1 MSLETPVKITRV
13 QTFPLYL
20 SKEEANNS
28 YAGDT
33 AVDHRGYVIRPPW
46 RSLYSPGY
54 ETLLVKIETDEGLVG
69 WGEALAPVAPV
80 VAAAIVDNLLTPL
93 ILGEDPRSVR
103 TLWHRMTESM
113 RERGHLTGH
122 QADAMAAVDIALW
135 DLWGHATGLSVSE
148 LAGGRF
154 HEVLPTYVSGI
165 RGVDDIERAEKAAE
179 LVEGGVRR
187 IKLHLGVDIRTDLA
201 TYDAVRGVH
210 PDLDVALDAHWTYR
224 LGEARALGRELD
236 DRKAWF
242 FEAPL
247 APEDVEGHRDLATAL
262 ATPIAIGEAMR
273 SRFEF
278 TDWLTRRAVGLTQ
291 PDIGRTGIT
300 EGLAIAAVADA
311 FHVQVAPHHSAA
323 FGIAMAAGVHVA
335 ASAASLLA
343 FEYQPFTLPV
353 ANRLLTTPLEVRA
366 DGGFL
371 VPTGPGLGV
380 TVDEDAIKEYV
391 RH

>member
-1 MSLETPVKITRV
+1 MKIARV
-13 QTFPLYL
+13 QTFPLFL
-20 SKEEANNS
+20 SREEADDS

-33 AVDHRGYVIRPPW
+33 GVAHRGYVIRPPW

-54 ETLLVKIETDEGLVG
+54 ETLMVKIETDDGLVG
-69 WGEALAPVAPV
+69 WGEALAPVAPE
-80 VAAAIVDNLLTPL
+80 VAAAIVDRLLTPL
-93 ILGEDPRSVR
+93 IIGEDPRSVR

-135 DLWGHATGLSVSE
+135 DLWGRATGLSVSE

-154 HEVLPTYVSGI
+154 AEVLPAYVSGI
-165 RGVDDIERAEKAAE
+165 RGDDDVERADKAAA
-179 LVEGGVRR
+179 LVEAGVRR
-187 IKLHLGVDIRTDLA
+187 IKLHLGTDIRTDLA
-201 TYDAVRGVH
+201 TFDAIKAVH
-210 PDLDVALDAHWTYR
+210 PDLDLALDAHWTYR
-224 LGEARALGRELD
+224 LGEAKALGRELD
-236 DRKAWF
+236 DRRAWF

-247 APEDVEGHRDLATAL
+247 APEDVEGHRDLAASL
-262 ATPIAIGEAMR
+262 ATPIAVGEAMR

-278 TDWLTRRAVGLTQ
+278 ADWLSRRAVGLTQ

-311 FHVQVAPHHSAA
+311 FHAQVAPHHSAA

-335 ASAASLLA
+335 ASSASLLA

-353 ANRLLTTPLEVRA
+353 ANRILTTPLEVQP
-366 DGGFL
+366 DGGFI

-380 TVDEDAIKEYV
+380 EVDEDVVRGYV
-391 RH
+391 RN

>member
-1 MSLETPVKITRV
+1 MKITRV
-13 QTFPLYL
+13 QTFPLFL
-20 SKEEANNS
+20 SREDADDS

-33 AVDHRGYVIRPPW
+33 GVAHRGYVIRPPW

-69 WGEALAPVAPV
+69 WGEALAPVAPEV
-80 VAAAIVDNLLTPL
+80 VAAVVDHLLAPL

-154 HEVLPTYVSGI
+154 AEILPTYVSGI
-165 RGVDDIERAEKAAE
+165 RGNDDAERVDKATAF
-179 LVEGGVRR
+179 VESGVRR
-187 IKLHLGVDIRTDLA
+187 IKLHLGTDIRTDLA
-201 TYDAVRGVH
+201 TYDAIRAVH
-210 PDLDVALDAHWTYR
+210 PDLDLALDAHWTYR
-224 LGEARALGRELD
+224 LGEAKALGHELD
-236 DRKAWF
+236 DRRAWF

-247 APEDVEGHRDLATAL
+247 APEDVEGHRDLAASL

-278 TDWLTRRAVGLTQ
+278 TDWLARRAVGLTQ

-311 FHVQVAPHHSAA
+311 FHAQVAPHHSAA
-323 FGIAMAAGVHVA
+323 FGLAMAAGVHVA
-335 ASAASLLA
+335 ASATSLLA

-353 ANRLLTTPLEVRA
+353 ANLILTTPLEVRP
-366 DGGFL
+366 DGGFI

-380 TVDEDAIKEYV
+380 TVDEAAVARFV
-391 RH
+391 RR

>member
-1 MSLETPVKITRV
+1 MKITRV
-13 QTFPLYL
+13 QTFPLFL
-20 SKEEANNS
+20 SREDADDS

-33 AVDHRGYVIRPPW
+33 GVAHRGYVIRPPW

-69 WGEALAPVAPV
+69 WGEALAPVAPEV
-80 VAAAIVDNLLTPL
+80 VAAVVDHLLAPL

-103 TLWHRMTESM
+103 PLWHRMTESM

-154 HEVLPTYVSGI
+154 AEILPTYVSGI
-165 RGVDDIERAEKAAE
+165 RGNDDAERVDKATAF
-179 LVEGGVRR
+179 VEAGVRR
-187 IKLHLGVDIRTDLA
+187 IKLHLGTDIRTDLA
-201 TYDAVRGVH
+201 TYDAIRAVH
-210 PDLDVALDAHWTYR
+210 PDLDLALDAHWTYR
-224 LGEARALGRELD
+224 LGEAKALGRELD
-236 DRKAWF
+236 DRRAWF

-247 APEDVEGHRDLATAL
+247 APEDVEGHRDLAASL

-278 TDWLTRRAVGLTQ
+278 TDWLARRAVGLTQ

-311 FHVQVAPHHSAA
+311 FHAQVAPHHSAA
-323 FGIAMAAGVHVA
+323 FGLAMAAGVHVA
-335 ASAASLLA
+335 ASATSLLA

-353 ANRLLTTPLEVRA
+353 ANLILTTPLEVRP
-366 DGGFL
+366 DGGFI

-380 TVDEDAIKEYV
+380 TVDEAAVAQFV
-391 RH
+391 RR

>member
-1 MSLETPVKITRV
+1 MKITRV
-13 QTFPLYL
+13 QTFPLFL
-20 SKEEANNS
+20 SREDADDS
-28 YAGDT
+28 YAGDSGV
-33 AVDHRGYVIRPPW
+33 AHRGYVIRPPW

-69 WGEALAPVAPV
+69 WGEALAPVAPEV
-80 VAAAIVDNLLTPL
+80 VAAVVDHLLAPL

-154 HEVLPTYVSGI
+154 AEILPTYVSGI
-165 RGVDDIERAEKAAE
+165 RGNDDAERVDKATAF
-179 LVEGGVRR
+179 VEAGVRR
-187 IKLHLGVDIRTDLA
+187 IKLHLGTDIRTDLA
-201 TYDAVRGVH
+201 TYDAIRAVH
-210 PDLDVALDAHWTYR
+210 PDLDLALDAHWTYR
-224 LGEARALGRELD
+224 LGEAKALGRELD
-236 DRKAWF
+236 DRRAWF

-247 APEDVEGHRDLATAL
+247 APEDVEGHRDLAASL

-278 TDWLTRRAVGLTQ
+278 SDWLARRAVGLTQ

-311 FHVQVAPHHSAA
+311 FHAQVAPHHSAA

-335 ASAASLLA
+335 ASATSLLA

-353 ANRLLTTPLEVRA
+353 ANLILTTPLEVRP

-380 TVDEDAIKEYV
+380 TVDETAVAQFV
-391 RH
+391 RR

>member
-1 MSLETPVKITRV
+1 MKITRV
-13 QTFPLYL
+13 QTFPLFL
-20 SKEEANNS
+20 SREDADDS

-33 AVDHRGYVIRPPW
+33 GVAHRGYVIRPPW

-69 WGEALAPVAPV
+69 WGEALAPVAPEV
-80 VAAAIVDNLLTPL
+80 VAAVVDHLLAPL

-154 HEVLPTYVSGI
+154 AEILPTYVSGI
-165 RGVDDIERAEKAAE
+165 RGNDDAERVDKATAF
-179 LVEGGVRR
+179 VEAGVRR
-187 IKLHLGVDIRTDLA
+187 IKLHLGTDIRTDLA
-201 TYDAVRGVH
+201 TYDAIRAVH
-210 PDLDVALDAHWTYR
+210 PDLDLALDAHWTYR
-224 LGEARALGRELD
+224 LGEAKALGHELD
-236 DRKAWF
+236 DRRAWF

-247 APEDVEGHRDLATAL
+247 APEDVEGHRDLAASL

-278 TDWLTRRAVGLTQ
+278 TDWLARRAVGLTQ

-311 FHVQVAPHHSAA
+311 FHAQVAPHHSAA
-323 FGIAMAAGVHVA
+323 FGLAMAAGVHVA
-335 ASAASLLA
+335 ASATSLLA

-353 ANRLLTTPLEVRA
+353 ANLILTTPLEVRP
-366 DGGFL
+366 DGGFI

-380 TVDEDAIKEYV
+380 TVDEAAVAQFV
-391 RH
+391 RR

>member
-1 MSLETPVKITRV
+1 MKITRV
-13 QTFPLYL
+13 QTFPLFL
-20 SKEEANNS
+20 SREAADDS

-33 AVDHRGYVIRPPW
+33 GVAHRGYVIRPPW

-69 WGEALAPVAPV
+69 WGEALAPVAPEV
-80 VAAAIVDNLLTPL
+80 VAAVVDHLLAPL

-154 HEVLPTYVSGI
+154 AEILPTYVSGI
-165 RGVDDIERAEKAAE
+165 RGNDDAERVDKATAF
-179 LVEGGVRR
+179 VEAGVRR
-187 IKLHLGVDIRTDLA
+187 IKLHLGTDIRTDLA
-201 TYDAVRGVH
+201 TYDAIRAVH
-210 PDLDVALDAHWTYR
+210 PELELALDAHWTYR
-224 LGEARALGRELD
+224 LGEAKALGRELD
-236 DRKAWF
+236 DRRAWF

-247 APEDVEGHRDLATAL
+247 APEDVEGHRDLATSL

-278 TDWLTRRAVGLTQ
+278 TDWLARRAVGLTQ

-311 FHVQVAPHHSAA
+311 FHAQVAPHHSAA

-335 ASAASLLA
+335 ASATSLLA

-353 ANRLLTTPLEVRA
+353 ANLILSTPLEVRP
-366 DGGFL
+366 DGGFI

-380 TVDEDAIKEYV
+380 TVDEAAVAQFV
-391 RH
+391 RR

>member
-1 MSLETPVKITRV
+1 MKITRV
-13 QTFPLYL
+13 QTFPLFL
-20 SKEEANNS
+20 SREDADDS
-28 YAGDT
+28 YAGDSGV
-33 AVDHRGYVIRPPW
+33 AHRGYVIRPPW

-54 ETLLVKIETDEGLVG
+54 ETLLVKIETDDGLVG
-69 WGEALAPVAPV
+69 WGEALAPVAPEV
-80 VAAAIVDNLLTPL
+80 VAAVVDHLLTPL

-154 HEVLPTYVSGI
+154 AEILPTYVSGI
-165 RGVDDIERAEKAAE
+165 RGNNDAERVDKATAF
-179 LVEGGVRR
+179 VEAGVRR
-187 IKLHLGVDIRTDLA
+187 IKLHLGTDIRTDLA
-201 TYDAVRGVH
+201 TYDAIRAVH
-210 PDLDVALDAHWTYR
+210 PDLDLALDAHWTYR
-224 LGEARALGRELD
+224 LGEAKALGRELD
-236 DRKAWF
+236 DRGAWF

-247 APEDVEGHRDLATAL
+247 APEDVEGHRDLAATL

-278 TDWLTRRAVGLTQ
+278 TDWLARRAVGLTQ

-300 EGLAIAAVADA
+300 EGLAIAAIADA
-311 FHVQVAPHHSAA
+311 FHAQVAPHHSAA
-323 FGIAMAAGVHVA
+323 FGLAMAAGVHVA
-335 ASAASLLA
+335 ASATSLLA

-353 ANRLLTTPLEVRA
+353 ANLILTTPLEVRP
-366 DGGFL
+366 DGGFI

-380 TVDEDAIKEYV
+380 TVDEAAVAQFV
-391 RH
+391 RR

>member
-1 MSLETPVKITRV
+1 MKIARV
-13 QTFPLYL
+13 QTFPLFL
-20 SKEEANNS
+20 SREVADDS

-33 AVDHRGYVIRPPW
+33 GVAHRGYVVRRPW

-54 ETLLVKIETDEGLVG
+54 ETLLVKVETDDGLIG
-69 WGEALAPVAPV
+69 WGEALAPVAPE
-80 VAAAIVDNLLTPL
+80 VAAAIVDRLLTPL
-93 ILGEDPRSVR
+93 IIGEDPRSVR

-154 HEVLPTYVSGI
+154 AEVLPTYISGI
-165 RGVDDIERAEKAAE
+165 RGSDDADKADKAAE
-179 LVEGGVRR
+179 MVEAGVRR
-187 IKLHLGVDIRTDLA
+187 IKLHLGTDIRTDLA
-201 TYDAVRGVH
+201 TYDAIRAVH

-224 LGEARALGRELD
+224 LGEAKALGRELD
-236 DRKAWF
+236 DRRAWF

-247 APEDVEGHRDLATAL
+247 APEDVEGHRDLAASL

-311 FHVQVAPHHSAA
+311 FHAQVAPHHSAA

-335 ASAASLLA
+335 ASATSLLA

-353 ANRLLTTPLEVRA
+353 ANLILTTPLEVQP
-366 DGGFL
+366 DGGFV

-380 TVDEDAIKEYV
+380 TVDEDAVQQYV
-391 RH
+391 RR

>member
-1 MSLETPVKITRV
+1 MKITRV
-13 QTFPLYL
+13 QTFPLFL
-20 SKEEANNS
+20 SKEDADNS

-33 AVDHRGYVIRPPW
+33 AIEHRGYMIRPPW

-54 ETLLVKIETDEGLVG
+54 ETLLVKIETDDGLVG
-69 WGEALAPVAPV
+69 WGEALAPVAPE
-80 VAAAIVDNLLTPL
+80 VAAAIVDHLLTPL

-103 TLWHRMTESM
+103 TLWHRMSESM

-154 HEVLPTYVSGI
+154 TETLPTYVSGI
-165 RGVDDIERAEKAAE
+165 RGIDDSDRAERAAE
-179 LVEGGVRR
+179 LVEAGVRR
-187 IKLHLGVDIRTDLA
+187 IKLHLGTDLHTDLA
-201 TYDAVRGVH
+201 TFDAIRSVH

-224 LGEARALGRELD
+224 LGEAKALGRELD
-236 DRKAWF
+236 ERKAWF

-247 APEDVEGHRDLATAL
+247 APEDVEGHRDLASSID
-262 ATPIAIGEAMR
+262 TPVAIGEAMR

-335 ASAASLLA
+335 ASATSLLA

-353 ANRLLTTPLEVRA
+353 ANLILTEPLEVKP
-366 DGGFL
+366 DGGFV

-380 TVDEDAIKEYV
+380 TVDENVIKEFV
-391 RH
+391 RR

>member
-1 MSLETPVKITRV
+1 MKITRV
-13 QTFPLYL
+13 QTFPLFL
-20 SKEEANNS
+20 SREDADDS
-28 YAGDT
+28 YAGDSGV
-33 AVDHRGYVIRPPW
+33 AHRGYVIRPPW

-54 ETLLVKIETDEGLVG
+54 ETLLVKIETDDGLVG
-69 WGEALAPVAPV
+69 WGEALAPVAPEV
-80 VAAAIVDNLLTPL
+80 VAAVVDHLLSPL

-103 TLWHRMTESM
+103 ALWHRMTESM

-154 HEVLPTYVSGI
+154 AEILPTYVSGI
-165 RGVDDIERAEKAAE
+165 RGNDDAERVDKATAF
-179 LVEGGVRR
+179 VEAGVRR
-187 IKLHLGVDIRTDLA
+187 IKLHLGTDIRTDLA
-201 TYDAVRGVH
+201 TYDAIRAVH
-210 PDLDVALDAHWTYR
+210 PDLDLALDAHWTYR
-224 LGEARALGRELD
+224 LGQAKALGRELD
-236 DRKAWF
+236 DRGAWF

-247 APEDVEGHRDLATAL
+247 APEDVEGHRDLAATL

-278 TDWLTRRAVGLTQ
+278 TDWLARRAVGLTQ

-300 EGLAIAAVADA
+300 EGLAIAAIADA
-311 FHVQVAPHHSAA
+311 FHAQVAPHHSAA
-323 FGIAMAAGVHVA
+323 FGLAMAAGVHVA
-335 ASAASLLA
+335 ATATSLLA

-353 ANRLLTTPLEVRA
+353 ANLILTTPLEVRP
-366 DGGFL
+366 DGGFI

-380 TVDEDAIKEYV
+380 TVDEAAVARFV
-391 RH
+391 RR

>member
-1 MSLETPVKITRV
+1 MKITRV
-13 QTFPLYL
+13 QTFPLFL
-20 SKEEANNS
+20 SREDADDS

-33 AVDHRGYVIRPPW
+33 GVAHRGYVIRPPW

-54 ETLLVKIETDEGLVG
+54 ESLLVKIETDEGLVG
-69 WGEALAPVAPV
+69 WGEALAPVAPEV
-80 VAAAIVDNLLTPL
+80 VAAVVDHLLTPL

-154 HEVLPTYVSGI
+154 AEILPTYVSGI
-165 RGVDDIERAEKAAE
+165 RGNDDAERVDKATAF
-179 LVEGGVRR
+179 VEAGVRR
-187 IKLHLGVDIRTDLA
+187 IKLHLGADIRTDLA
-201 TYDAVRGVH
+201 TYDAIRAVH
-210 PDLDVALDAHWTYR
+210 PDLDLALDAHWTYL
-224 LGEARALGRELD
+224 LGEAKALGRELD
-236 DRKAWF
+236 DRRAWF

-247 APEDVEGHRDLATAL
+247 APEDVEGHRDLAASL
-262 ATPIAIGEAMR
+262 ATPIAVGEAMR

-278 TDWLTRRAVGLTQ
+278 TDWLARRAVGLTQ

-311 FHVQVAPHHSAA
+311 FHAQVAPHHSAA

-335 ASAASLLA
+335 ASATSLLA

-353 ANRLLTTPLEVRA
+353 ANLILTTPLEVRP
-366 DGGFL
+366 DGGFI

-380 TVDEDAIKEYV
+380 TVDEAAVARFV
-391 RH
+391 RR

>member
-1 MSLETPVKITRV
+1 VRIARV
-13 QTFPLYL
+13 QTFPLFL
-20 SKEEANNS
+20 SKEDADNS
-28 YAGDT
+28 YAGES
-33 AVDHRGYVIRPPW
+33 AVEHRGYMVKPPW

-54 ETLLVKIETDEGLVG
+54 ETLIVKVETDDGLVG
-69 WGEALAPVAPV
+69 WGEALAPVAPE
-80 VAAAIVDNLLTPL
+80 VAAAIVERLLTPL

-103 TLWHRMTESM
+103 TLWHRMSESM
-113 RERGHLTGH
+113 RERGHLVGH

-154 HEVLPTYVSGI
+154 AEVLPAYVSGI
-165 RGVDDIERAEKAAE
+165 RGADDAERAERAAE
-179 LVEGGVRR
+179 LIDAGVRS
-187 IKLHLGVDIRTDLA
+187 IKLHLGTDIRTDLA
-201 TYDAVRGVH
+201 TFDAICAVH
-210 PDLDVALDAHWTYR
+210 PELDVALDAHWTYR
-224 LGEARALGRELD
+224 LGEAKALGRELD
-236 DRKAWF
+236 ERGAWF

-247 APEDVEGHRDLATAL
+247 APEDVEGHRELAA
-262 ATPIAIGEAMR
+262 AIDTPVAVGEAMR

-278 TDWLTRRAVGLTQ
+278 TDWLQRRAVGLTQ

-335 ASAASLLA
+335 ASSASLLA

-353 ANRLLTTPLEVRA
+353 ANRILTTPLEVRP
-366 DGGFL
+366 DGGFV

-380 TVDEDAIKEYV
+380 DVDEAVV
-391 RH
+391 REFVRG

>member
-1 MSLETPVKITRV
+1 MKISRV
-13 QTFPLYL
+13 QTFPLFL
-20 SKEEANNS
+20 SREDADDS

-33 AVDHRGYVIRPPW
+33 GVAHRGYVVRPPW

-54 ETLLVKIETDEGLVG
+54 ETLLVKIETDDGLVG
-69 WGEALAPVAPV
+69 WGEALAPVAPEV
-80 VAAAIVDNLLTPL
+80 VAAIVDRLLTPL
-93 ILGEDPRSVR
+93 IIGEDPRSVR

-154 HEVLPTYVSGI
+154 AEVLPTYVSGI
-165 RGVDDIERAEKAAE
+165 RGSDDADRADKASALVDA
-179 LVEGGVRR
+179 GVRR
-187 IKLHLGVDIRTDLA
+187 IKLHLGTDIRTDLA
-201 TYDAVRGVH
+201 TYDAIRAVH
-210 PDLDVALDAHWTYR
+210 PDLEVALDAHWTYR
-224 LGEARALGRELD
+224 LGEAKALGRELD
-236 DRKAWF
+236 DRRAWF

-247 APEDVEGHRDLATAL
+247 APEDVEGHRDLAASL
-262 ATPIAIGEAMR
+262 ATPIAVGEAMR
-273 SRFEF
+273 NRFEF

-300 EGLAIAAVADA
+300 EGLAIAGVSDA
-311 FHVQVAPHHSAA
+311 FHAQVAPHHSAA

-335 ASAASLLA
+335 AAATSLLA

-353 ANRLLTTPLEVRA
+353 ANRLLTSPLEVRP
-366 DGGFL
+366 DGGFV

-380 TVDEDAIKEYV
+380 SVDEEAIARFV

>member
-1 MSLETPVKITRV
+1 MRIARV
-13 QTFPLYL
+13 QTFPLFL
-20 SKEEANNS
+20 SKEDAENS
-28 YAGDT
+28 YAGEL
-33 AVDHRGYVIRPPW
+33 AVEHRGYMIRPPW

-54 ETLLVKIETDEGLVG
+54 ETLLVKIETDDGLVG
-69 WGEALAPVAPV
+69 WGEALAPVAPQ
-80 VAAAIVDNLLTPL
+80 VAAAIVERLLTPL
-93 ILGEDPRSVR
+93 IVGEDPRSVR
-103 TLWHRMTESM
+103 TLWHRMSESM

-154 HEVLPTYVSGI
+154 SEVLPTYVSGI
-165 RGVDDIERAEKAAE
+165 RGVDDVER
-179 LVEGGVRR
+179 VENATAFVEAGVRR
-187 IKLHLGVDIRTDLA
+187 IKLHLGTDIRTDLA
-201 TYDAVRGVH
+201 TYDAIRAVH
-210 PDLDVALDAHWTYR
+210 PDLDLALDAHWTYR
-224 LGEARALGRELD
+224 LGEAKTLGRELD
-236 DRKAWF
+236 ERQAWF

-247 APEDVEGHRDLATAL
+247 APEDVEGHRDLAA
-262 ATPIAIGEAMR
+262 AIDTPVAVGEAMR

-311 FHVQVAPHHSAA
+311 FHAQVAPHHSAA
-323 FGIAMAAGVHVA
+323 LGIAMVAGVHVA
-335 ASAASLLA
+335 ASSPSLLA

-353 ANRLLTTPLEVRA
+353 ANSILTTPLEVHP
-366 DGGFL
+366 DGGFV

-380 TVDEDAIKEYV
+380 TVDESVVQEFV
-391 RH
+391 RR

>member
-1 MSLETPVKITRV
+1 MKITRV
-13 QTFPLYL
+13 QTFPLFL
-20 SKEEANNS
+20 SREDADDS

-33 AVDHRGYVIRPPW
+33 GVAHRGYVIRPPW

-54 ETLLVKIETDEGLVG
+54 ESLLVKIETDEGLVG
-69 WGEALAPVAPV
+69 WGEALAPVAPEV
-80 VAAAIVDNLLTPL
+80 VAAVVDHLLTPL
-93 ILGEDPRSVR
+93 IIGEDPRSVR

-154 HEVLPTYVSGI
+154 AEILPTYVSGI
-165 RGVDDIERAEKAAE
+165 RGNDDAERVDKATAF
-179 LVEGGVRR
+179 VEAGVRR
-187 IKLHLGVDIRTDLA
+187 IKLHLGTDIRTDLA
-201 TYDAVRGVH
+201 TYDAIRAVH
-210 PDLDVALDAHWTYR
+210 PDLDLALDAHWTYR
-224 LGEARALGRELD
+224 LGEAKALGRELD
-236 DRKAWF
+236 DRRAWF

-247 APEDVEGHRDLATAL
+247 APEDVEGHRDLAAAL
-262 ATPIAIGEAMR
+262 ATPIAVGEAMR

-278 TDWLTRRAVGLTQ
+278 TDWLARRAVGLTQ

-311 FHVQVAPHHSAA
+311 FHAQVAPHHSAA

-335 ASAASLLA
+335 ASATSLLA

-353 ANRLLTTPLEVRA
+353 ANLILTTPLEVRP
-366 DGGFL
+366 DGGFI

-380 TVDEDAIKEYV
+380 TVDEDAVARYV
-391 RH
+391 RR

>member
-1 MSLETPVKITRV
+1 M
-13 QTFPLYL
+13 QTFPLFL
-20 SKEEANNS
+20 SREDADDS

-33 AVDHRGYVIRPPW
+33 GVAHRGYVVRRPW

-54 ETLLVKIETDEGLVG
+54 ETLLVKIETDDGLVG
-69 WGEALAPVAPV
+69 WGEALAPVAPE
-80 VAAAIVDNLLTPL
+80 VAAAIVDRLLTPL
-93 ILGEDPRSVR
+93 IIGEDPRSVH

-154 HEVLPTYVSGI
+154 SEVLPTYVSGI
-165 RGVDDIERAEKAAE
+165 RGSDDADKADKASALVDA
-179 LVEGGVRR
+179 GVRR
-187 IKLHLGVDIRTDLA
+187 IKLHLGTDIRTDLA
-201 TYDAVRGVH
+201 TYDAIRDVH
-210 PDLDVALDAHWTYR
+210 PDLEVALDAHWTYR
-224 LGEARALGRELD
+224 LGEAKALGRELD
-236 DRKAWF
+236 DRRAWF

-247 APEDVEGHRDLATAL
+247 APEDVEGHRDLAAAL
-262 ATPIAIGEAMR
+262 ATPIAVGEAMR

-300 EGLAIAAVADA
+300 EGLAIAGISDA
-311 FHVQVAPHHSAA
+311 FHAQVAPHHSAA

-335 ASAASLLA
+335 AASTSLLA

-353 ANRLLTTPLEVRA
+353 ANRLLAAPLEVRP
-366 DGGFL
+366 DGGFV

-380 TVDEDAIKEYV
+380 SVDEDAIARYV

>member
-1 MSLETPVKITRV
+1 VKITRV
-13 QTFPLYL
+13 QTFPLFL
-20 SKEEANNS
+20 SREDADDS

-33 AVDHRGYVIRPPW
+33 GVAHRGYVIRPPW

-54 ETLLVKIETDEGLVG
+54 ESLLVKIETDEGLVG
-69 WGEALAPVAPV
+69 WGEALAPVAPEV
-80 VAAAIVDNLLTPL
+80 VAAVVDHLLTPL
-93 ILGEDPRSVR
+93 IIGEDPRSVR

-154 HEVLPTYVSGI
+154 AEILPTYVSGI
-165 RGVDDIERAEKAAE
+165 RGNDDAERVDKATAF
-179 LVEGGVRR
+179 VEAGVRR
-187 IKLHLGVDIRTDLA
+187 IKLHLGTDIRTDLA
-201 TYDAVRGVH
+201 TYDAIRAVH
-210 PDLDVALDAHWTYR
+210 PDLDLALDAHWTYR
-224 LGEARALGRELD
+224 LGEAKALGRELD
-236 DRKAWF
+236 DRRAWF

-247 APEDVEGHRDLATAL
+247 APEDVEGHRDLAAAL
-262 ATPIAIGEAMR
+262 ATPIAVGEAMR

-278 TDWLTRRAVGLTQ
+278 TDWLARRAVGLTQ

-311 FHVQVAPHHSAA
+311 FHAQVAPHHSAA

-335 ASAASLLA
+335 ASATSLLA

-353 ANRLLTTPLEVRA
+353 ANLILTTPLEVRP
-366 DGGFL
+366 DGGFI

-380 TVDEDAIKEYV
+380 TVDEDAVARYV
-391 RH
+391 RR

>member
-1 MSLETPVKITRV
+1 MRIARV
-13 QTFPLYL
+13 QTFPLFL
-20 SKEEANNS
+20 SKEDADNS
-28 YAGDT
+28 YAGEA
-33 AVDHRGYVIRPPW
+33 AVEHRGYMLRPPW

-54 ETLLVKIETDEGLVG
+54 ETLVVKIETDDGLVG
-69 WGEALAPVAPV
+69 WGEALAPVAPA

-93 ILGEDPRSVR
+93 IIGEDPRSVR
-103 TLWHRMTESM
+103 TLWHRMSESM

-135 DLWGHATGLSVSE
+135 DLWGKATGLSVSE

-154 HEVLPTYVSGI
+154 AEVLPTYVSGV
-165 RGVDDIERAEKAAE
+165 RGVDDAQIAERTAV
-179 LVEGGVRR
+179 LVEAGVRR
-187 IKLHLGVDIRTDLA
+187 FKMHLGTDLRTDLA
-201 TYDAVRGVH
+201 TYDAVRDVH
-210 PDLDVALDAHWTYR
+210 PDLQVGLDAHWSYR
-224 LGEARALGRELD
+224 LGEAMALGRELD
-236 DRKAWF
+236 RRHAWF

-247 APEDVEGHRDLATAL
+247 APEDVEGHRDLAASL
-262 ATPIAIGEAMR
+262 DTPIAVGEAMR

-311 FHVQVAPHHSAA
+311 FHTQVAPHHSAA

-335 ASAASLLA
+335 ASSASLLA
-343 FEYQPFTLPV
+343 FEYQPLTLPV
-353 ANRLLTTPLEVRA
+353 ANRLLTTPLEVRPNG
-366 DGGFL
+366 DFV

-380 TVDEDAIKEYV
+380 DVDEAFIQQYLV
-391 RH
+391 H

>member
-1 MSLETPVKITRV
+1 VKITRV
-13 QTFPLYL
+13 QTFPLFL
-20 SKEEANNS
+20 SREDADDS
-28 YAGDT
+28 YAGDSGV
-33 AVDHRGYVIRPPW
+33 AHRGYVIRPPW

-54 ETLLVKIETDEGLVG
+54 ETLLVKIETDDGLVG
-69 WGEALAPVAPV
+69 WGEALAPVAPEV
-80 VAAAIVDNLLTPL
+80 VAAVVDHLLSPL

-154 HEVLPTYVSGI
+154 TEILPTYVSGI
-165 RGVDDIERAEKAAE
+165 RGNDDAERVDKATAF
-179 LVEGGVRR
+179 VEAGVRR
-187 IKLHLGVDIRTDLA
+187 IKLHLGTDIRTDLA
-201 TYDAVRGVH
+201 TYDAIRAVH
-210 PDLDVALDAHWTYR
+210 PDLDLALDAHWTYR
-224 LGEARALGRELD
+224 LGQAKALGRELD
-236 DRKAWF
+236 DRGAWF

-247 APEDVEGHRDLATAL
+247 APEDVEGHRDLAATL

-278 TDWLTRRAVGLTQ
+278 TDWLARRAVGLTQ

-300 EGLAIAAVADA
+300 EGLAIAVIADA
-311 FHVQVAPHHSAA
+311 FHAQVAPHHSAA
-323 FGIAMAAGVHVA
+323 FGLAMAAGVHVA
-335 ASAASLLA
+335 ATATSLLA

-353 ANRLLTTPLEVRA
+353 ANLILTTPLEVRP
-366 DGGFL
+366 DGGFI

-380 TVDEDAIKEYV
+380 TVDEAAVARFV
-391 RH
+391 RR

>member
-1 MSLETPVKITRV
+1 MKITRV
-13 QTFPLYL
+13 QTFPLFL
-20 SKEEANNS
+20 SREDADDS

-33 AVDHRGYVIRPPW
+33 GVAHRGYVIRPPW

-69 WGEALAPVAPV
+69 WGEALAPVAPEV
-80 VAAAIVDNLLTPL
+80 VAAVVDHLLAPL

-154 HEVLPTYVSGI
+154 AEILPTYVSGI
-165 RGVDDIERAEKAAE
+165 RGNDDAERVDKATAF
-179 LVEGGVRR
+179 VEAGVRR
-187 IKLHLGVDIRTDLA
+187 IKLHLGTDIRTDLA
-201 TYDAVRGVH
+201 TYDAIRAVH
-210 PDLDVALDAHWTYR
+210 PDLDLALDAHWTYR
-224 LGEARALGRELD
+224 LGEAKALGHELD
-236 DRKAWF
+236 DRRAWF

-247 APEDVEGHRDLATAL
+247 APEDVEGHRDLAASL

-278 TDWLTRRAVGLTQ
+278 TDWLARRAVGLTQ

-311 FHVQVAPHHSAA
+311 FHAQVAPHHSAA
-323 FGIAMAAGVHVA
+323 FGLAMAAGVHVA
-335 ASAASLLA
+335 ASATSLLA

-353 ANRLLTTPLEVRA
+353 ANLILTTPLEVRP
-366 DGGFL
+366 DGGFI

-380 TVDEDAIKEYV
+380 TVDEAVVAQFV
-391 RH
+391 RR

>member
-1 MSLETPVKITRV
+1 MKIARV
-13 QTFPLYL
+13 QTFPLFL
-20 SKEEANNS
+20 SREVADDS

-33 AVDHRGYVIRPPW
+33 GVAHRGYVVRRPW

-54 ETLLVKIETDEGLVG
+54 ETLLVKIETDDGLIG
-69 WGEALAPVAPV
+69 WGEALAPVAPE
-80 VAAAIVDNLLTPL
+80 VAAAIVDRLLTPL
-93 ILGEDPRSVR
+93 IIGEDPRSVR

-154 HEVLPTYVSGI
+154 AEVLPTYISGI
-165 RGVDDIERAEKAAE
+165 RGSDDADKADKAAE
-179 LVEGGVRR
+179 MVEAGVRR
-187 IKLHLGVDIRTDLA
+187 IKLHLGTDIRTDLA
-201 TYDAVRGVH
+201 TYDAIRAVH

-224 LGEARALGRELD
+224 LGEAKALGRELD
-236 DRKAWF
+236 DRRAWF

-247 APEDVEGHRDLATAL
+247 APEDVEGHRDLAASL
-262 ATPIAIGEAMR
+262 ATPIAVGEAMR

-311 FHVQVAPHHSAA
+311 FHAQVAPHHSAA

-335 ASAASLLA
+335 ASATSLLA

-353 ANRLLTTPLEVRA
+353 ANLILTTPLEVQP
-366 DGGFL
+366 DGGFV

-380 TVDEDAIKEYV
+380 TVDEDAVQQYV
-391 RH
+391 RR

>member
-1 MSLETPVKITRV
+1 V
-13 QTFPLYL
+13 
-20 SKEEANNS
+20 A
-28 YAGDT
+28 
-33 AVDHRGYVIRPPW
+33 HRGYVIRPPW

-69 WGEALAPVAPV
+69 WGEALAPVAPEV
-80 VAAAIVDNLLTPL
+80 VAAVVDHLLAPL

-154 HEVLPTYVSGI
+154 AEILPTYVSGI
-165 RGVDDIERAEKAAE
+165 RGNDDAERVDKATAF
-179 LVEGGVRR
+179 VEAGVRR
-187 IKLHLGVDIRTDLA
+187 IKLHLGTDIRTDLA
-201 TYDAVRGVH
+201 TYDAIRAVH
-210 PDLDVALDAHWTYR
+210 PDLDLALDAHWTYR
-224 LGEARALGRELD
+224 LGEAKALGRELD
-236 DRKAWF
+236 DRRAWF

-247 APEDVEGHRDLATAL
+247 APEDVEGHRDLAASL

-278 TDWLTRRAVGLTQ
+278 SDWLARRAVGLTQ

-311 FHVQVAPHHSAA
+311 FHAQVAPHHSAA

-335 ASAASLLA
+335 ASATSLLA

-353 ANRLLTTPLEVRA
+353 ANLILTTPLEVRP

-380 TVDEDAIKEYV
+380 TVDETAVAQFV
-391 RH
+391 RR

>member
-1 MSLETPVKITRV
+1 MKITRV
-13 QTFPLYL
+13 QTFPLFL
-20 SKEEANNS
+20 SREDAADS

-33 AVDHRGYVIRPPW
+33 GVAHRGYVIRPPW

-54 ETLLVKIETDEGLVG
+54 ESLLVKIETDEGLVG
-69 WGEALAPVAPV
+69 WGEALAPVAPEV
-80 VAAAIVDNLLTPL
+80 VAAVVDHLLAPL

-154 HEVLPTYVSGI
+154 AEILPTYVSGI
-165 RGVDDIERAEKAAE
+165 RGNDDAERVDKAAAF
-179 LVEGGVRR
+179 VEAGVRR
-187 IKLHLGVDIRTDLA
+187 IKLHLGTDIRTDLA
-201 TYDAVRGVH
+201 TYDAIRAVH
-210 PDLDVALDAHWTYR
+210 PDLDLALDAHWTYR
-224 LGEARALGRELD
+224 LGEAKALGRELD
-236 DRKAWF
+236 DRRAWF

-247 APEDVEGHRDLATAL
+247 APEDVEGHRDLAATL

-278 TDWLTRRAVGLTQ
+278 TDWLARRAVGLTQ

-311 FHVQVAPHHSAA
+311 FHAQVAPHHSAA

-335 ASAASLLA
+335 ASATSLLA

-353 ANRLLTTPLEVRA
+353 ANLILTTPLEVRP

-371 VPTGPGLGV
+371 VPAGPGLGV
-380 TVDEDAIKEYV
+380 TVDEAAVAQFV
-391 RH
+391 RR

>member
-1 MSLETPVKITRV
+1 MKITRV
-13 QTFPLYL
+13 QTFPLFL
-20 SKEEANNS
+20 SREDADDS

-33 AVDHRGYVIRPPW
+33 GVAHRGYVIRPPW

-54 ETLLVKIETDEGLVG
+54 ESLLVKIETDEGLVG
-69 WGEALAPVAPV
+69 WGEALAPVAPEV
-80 VAAAIVDNLLTPL
+80 VAAVVDHLLTPL
-93 ILGEDPRSVR
+93 IIGEDPRSVR

-154 HEVLPTYVSGI
+154 AEILPTYVSGI
-165 RGVDDIERAEKAAE
+165 RGNDDAERVDKATAF
-179 LVEGGVRR
+179 VEAGVRR
-187 IKLHLGVDIRTDLA
+187 IKLHLGTDVRTDLA
-201 TYDAVRGVH
+201 TYDAIRAVH
-210 PDLDVALDAHWTYR
+210 PDLDLALDAHWTYR
-224 LGEARALGRELD
+224 LGEAKALGRELD
-236 DRKAWF
+236 DRGAWF

-247 APEDVEGHRDLATAL
+247 APEDVEGHRDLAAAL
-262 ATPIAIGEAMR
+262 ATPIAVGEAMR

-278 TDWLTRRAVGLTQ
+278 TDWLARRAVGLTQ

-311 FHVQVAPHHSAA
+311 FHAQVAPHHSAA

-335 ASAASLLA
+335 ASATSLLA

-353 ANRLLTTPLEVRA
+353 ANLILTTPLEVRP
-366 DGGFL
+366 DGGFI

-380 TVDEDAIKEYV
+380 TVDEDAVARYV
-391 RH
+391 RR

>member
-1 MSLETPVKITRV
+1 MKITRV
-13 QTFPLYL
+13 QTFPLFL
-20 SKEEANNS
+20 SREDADDS

-33 AVDHRGYVIRPPW
+33 GVAHRGYVIRPPW

-69 WGEALAPVAPV
+69 WGEALAPVAPEV
-80 VAAAIVDNLLTPL
+80 VAAVVDHLLAPL

-154 HEVLPTYVSGI
+154 AEILPTYVSGI
-165 RGVDDIERAEKAAE
+165 RGNDDAERVDKATAF
-179 LVEGGVRR
+179 VEAGVRR
-187 IKLHLGVDIRTDLA
+187 IKLHLGTDIRTDLA
-201 TYDAVRGVH
+201 TYDAIRAVH
-210 PDLDVALDAHWTYR
+210 PDLDLALDAHWTYR
-224 LGEARALGRELD
+224 LGEAKALGRELD
-236 DRKAWF
+236 DRRAWF

-247 APEDVEGHRDLATAL
+247 APEDVEGHRDLAASL

-278 TDWLTRRAVGLTQ
+278 TDWLARRAVGLTQ

-311 FHVQVAPHHSAA
+311 FHAQVAPHHSAA
-323 FGIAMAAGVHVA
+323 FGLAMAAGVHVA
-335 ASAASLLA
+335 ASATSLLA

-353 ANRLLTTPLEVRA
+353 ANLILTTPLEVRP
-366 DGGFL
+366 DGGFI

-380 TVDEDAIKEYV
+380 TVDEAAVAQFV
-391 RH
+391 RR

>member
-1 MSLETPVKITRV
+1 MKITRV
-13 QTFPLYL
+13 QTFPLFL
-20 SKEEANNS
+20 SREDADDS

-33 AVDHRGYVIRPPW
+33 GVAHRGYVIRPPW

-69 WGEALAPVAPV
+69 WGEALAPVAPEV
-80 VAAAIVDNLLTPL
+80 VAAVVDHLLAPL

-154 HEVLPTYVSGI
+154 AEILPTYVSGI
-165 RGVDDIERAEKAAE
+165 RGNDDAERVDKATAF
-179 LVEGGVRR
+179 VESGVRR
-187 IKLHLGVDIRTDLA
+187 IKLHLGTDIRTDLA
-201 TYDAVRGVH
+201 TYDAIRAVH
-210 PDLDVALDAHWTYR
+210 PDLDLALDAHWTYR
-224 LGEARALGRELD
+224 LGEAKALGRELD
-236 DRKAWF
+236 DRRAWF

-247 APEDVEGHRDLATAL
+247 APEDVEGHRDLAASL

-278 TDWLTRRAVGLTQ
+278 TDWLARRAVGLTQ

-311 FHVQVAPHHSAA
+311 FHAQVAPHHSAA
-323 FGIAMAAGVHVA
+323 FGLAMAAGVHVA
-335 ASAASLLA
+335 ASATSLLA

-353 ANRLLTTPLEVRA
+353 ANLILTTPLEVRP
-366 DGGFL
+366 DGGFI

-380 TVDEDAIKEYV
+380 TVDEAAVAQFV
-391 RH
+391 RR

>member
-1 MSLETPVKITRV
+1 MKITRV
-13 QTFPLYL
+13 QTFPLFL
-20 SKEEANNS
+20 SREDADDS

-33 AVDHRGYVIRPPW
+33 GVAHRGYVIRPPW

-54 ETLLVKIETDEGLVG
+54 ESLLVKIETDEGLVG
-69 WGEALAPVAPV
+69 WGEALAPVAPEV
-80 VAAAIVDNLLTPL
+80 VAAVVDHLLTPL
-93 ILGEDPRSVR
+93 IIGEDPRSVR

-154 HEVLPTYVSGI
+154 AEILPTYVSGI
-165 RGVDDIERAEKAAE
+165 RGNDDAERVDKATAF
-179 LVEGGVRR
+179 VEAGVRR
-187 IKLHLGVDIRTDLA
+187 IKLHLGTDIRTDLA
-201 TYDAVRGVH
+201 TYDAIRAVH
-210 PDLDVALDAHWTYR
+210 PDLDLALDAHWTYR
-224 LGEARALGRELD
+224 LGEAKALGRELD
-236 DRKAWF
+236 DRRAWF

-247 APEDVEGHRDLATAL
+247 APEDVEGHRDLAAAL
-262 ATPIAIGEAMR
+262 ATPIAVGEAMR

-278 TDWLTRRAVGLTQ
+278 TDWLARRAVGLTQ

-311 FHVQVAPHHSAA
+311 FHAQVAPHHSAA

-335 ASAASLLA
+335 ASATSLLA

-353 ANRLLTTPLEVRA
+353 ANRLLTAPLEVQP

-380 TVDEDAIKEYV
+380 TVDEAAIQEYV

>member
-1 MSLETPVKITRV
+1 MKITRV
-13 QTFPLYL
+13 QTFPLFL
-20 SKEEANNS
+20 SREDADDS

-33 AVDHRGYVIRPPW
+33 GVAHRGYVIRPPW

-54 ETLLVKIETDEGLVG
+54 ESLLVKIETDEGLVG
-69 WGEALAPVAPV
+69 WGEALAPVAPEV
-80 VAAAIVDNLLTPL
+80 VAAVVDHLLTPL
-93 ILGEDPRSVR
+93 IIGEDPRSVR

-122 QADAMAAVDIALW
+122 QADAMAAVDLALW

-154 HEVLPTYVSGI
+154 AEILPTYVSGI
-165 RGVDDIERAEKAAE
+165 RGNDDAERVDKATAF
-179 LVEGGVRR
+179 VEAGVRR
-187 IKLHLGVDIRTDLA
+187 IKLHLGTDIRTDLA
-201 TYDAVRGVH
+201 TYDAIRAVH
-210 PDLDVALDAHWTYR
+210 PDLDLALDAHWTYR
-224 LGEARALGRELD
+224 LGEAKALGRELD
-236 DRKAWF
+236 DRRAWF

-247 APEDVEGHRDLATAL
+247 APEDVEGHRDLAAAL
-262 ATPIAIGEAMR
+262 ATPIAVGEAMR

-278 TDWLTRRAVGLTQ
+278 TDWLARRAVGLTQ

-311 FHVQVAPHHSAA
+311 FHAQVAPHHSAA

-335 ASAASLLA
+335 ASATSLLA

-353 ANRLLTTPLEVRA
+353 ANLILTTPLEVRP
-366 DGGFL
+366 DGGFI

-380 TVDEDAIKEYV
+380 TVDEDAVARYV
-391 RH
+391 RR